1 MGRSLHPSDSAAKG
15 VHPFRPWVRRAGLS
29 IVLVAAAITVLIIVT
44 VSIRPTAGFGWAREP
59 FVWAYI
65 GALWLGG
72 LRIYLGTFTAAAEIR
87 EDRLVLRPL
96 HQIRGSSVPWESVLG
111 IEQMVGGDRMILYHQ
126 TRRGMRFVAMNLNL
140 VRGRRDFLV
149 ELERRLLASGFT
161 ERIVERSR
169 YLSRP
174 KDE

>member
-1 MGRSLHPSDSAAKG
+1 MARPAYPPDSAAG
-15 VHPFRPWVRRAGLS
+15 IVHPFRPWVRRAGLS
-29 IVLVAAAITVLIIVT
+29 IVLVAAAITAAIIIGIW
-44 VSIRPTAGFGWAREP
+44 IRPSARFGWAREP

-72 LRIYLGTFTAAAEIR
+72 LRIYTGTFLPAAEIR
-87 EDRLVLRPL
+87 DDRLVLRPL
-96 HQIRGSSVPWESVLG
+96 HQIRSSSLQWEAVLG
-111 IEQMVGGDRMILYHQ
+111 IEQMIGGDRMILYHQ
-126 TRRGMRFVAMNLNL
+126 TARGMRFVAMNLNL
-140 VRGRRDFLV
+140 VRGRRDFV
-149 ELERRLLASGFT
+149 AEVERRLVASGFT